1 MLFRKH
7 LELALVGILACG
19 ACTGVLRTGFL
30 AGSQQRA
37 TVVTPTFDDRTG
49 FNGVKLLAVGNDG
62 AAIWNV
68 LTGELVT
75 RLRGHTERVNAAAL
89 SPDGQYALTGSGL
102 GGEGWFTS
110 TDNSVRLWDA
120 NSGRELHRFGE
131 YSQFIEAVAF
141 SPDGSRILTLSRFRV
156 QVWDVATRQLRAEF
170 PEPNLSTT
178 TEVGMSRNAIL
189 SASISGDHRKLLAR
203 GFGWV
208 RVCDIDTR
216 RELFTISSDNAH
228 TIIWDAELS
237 PDSRFLVLAVGNT
250 AQVRDANTGALLH
263 VLNHQSFVMQASF
276 SADGRQVVTASHDKT
291 ARLWDSK
298 TGREVKRFEH
308 PGKVNR
314 ALLSHDGTRLLT
326 KWVSEPI
333 GDQTDHSS
341 LWASPTGIELQRF
354 RDDGN
359 APEVIGFSPE
369 GSTFPIFDRFNN
381 TIRLCYS
388 LTGECK

>member
-1 MLFRKH
+1 MRFGKH
-7 LELALVGILACG
+7 MEIALVGMLACG
-19 ACTGVLRTGFL
+19 ACTGVPRTGFL
-30 AGSQQRA
+30 AGPQQRA
-37 TVVTPTFDDRTG
+37 KVVAPTFDGRTG
-49 FNGVKLLAVGNDG
+49 FDGVKLLAVGNDG
-62 AAIWNV
+62 VAIWNV
-68 LTGELVT
+68 LTGDLVT
-75 RLRGHTERVNAAAL
+75 RLRGHTEPVNAAAL
-89 SPDGQYALTGSGL
+89 SPDGHYALTGSGL

-131 YSQFIEAVAF
+131 HSQFIEAVSF
-141 SPDGSRILTLSRFRV
+141 SPDGSCILTLSRRRV

-178 TEVGMSRNAIL
+178 TEVGMSRNAIV

-203 GFGWV
+203 GFGWA
-208 RVCDIDTR
+208 RVWDIDTR
-216 RELFTISSDNAH
+216 LELFTINSDSH
-228 TIIWDAELS
+228 VIIWDAELS
-237 PDSRFLVLAVGNT
+237 RDSKFLVLAVGNT
-250 AQVRDANTGALLH
+250 AQIRDAGTGALLH
-263 VLNHQSFVMQASF
+263 VLHHQNFVPQASF
-276 SADGRQVVTASHDKT
+276 SADARQVVTASHDKT

-308 PGKVNR
+308 PGKVNQ
-314 ALLSHDGTRLLT
+314 ALLSHDGTRVLT
-326 KWVSEPI
+326 KWASGLTGEHT
-333 GDQTDHSS
+333 DQSS

-359 APEVIGFSPE
+359 APEVIGFSPD